1 MNNSKSNLLFILLS
15 VTGFL
20 VLAIVIGFLIIS
32 GPNDKANNGSVADR
46 IAEAKSKIDNEAFGN
61 NFSPQKVVA
70 PKKPE
75 GKTKENEQPIQDKRS
90 KQDEVN
96 ISEVMKLKREA
107 DEAKNKLETTNK
119 MLADAVR
126 LKQEAEEKAKTLEI
140 AKTKQEADDKAK
152 SIEMAKTKQ
161 EADDKAKSIEMAK
174 TKQEADDKAKSI
186 EMAKTKQ
193 ETEDKAKL
201 AREAEAI
208 AKSIE
213 IAKLMQEKAD
223 AIAALSKMT
232 KSNKGGDNK
241 SDGANKVMQENY
253 KNLKAETA
261 KLKQE
266 ADDKNQAKLIEIS
279 NLKMELENKTKLA
292 EISKLKKEA
301 DDHAKSEEITKLKKE
316 KTLANAEL
324 ARTKKEREDKP
335 IVPKQVTVDLKNNVK
350 LELTLIPDGKF
361 TMGSPVLEVGREFEG
376 EHEVTISKSYY
387 MGKYEV
393 TQEQWEAVM
402 GTNPSF
408 TKGGKLPVTNVS
420 WNDCQEFIRKLNK
433 ETGDGFRLPTEAEWE
448 YACRAGTTTAFSFG
462 ETILKEQANYD
473 ESKIKPVGTYKP
485 NAFDLYDM
493 HGNVWEW
500 CEDLTRPEGQNR
512 IFRGGSFKSG
522 EIKYLRS
529 FHRFWRP
536 EVESDSNGGFRLA
549 KTK

>member
-15 VTGFL
+15 VAGFL

-46 IAEAKSKIDNEAFGN
+46 IAEANYKIDNEVFRN
-61 NFSPQKVVA
+61 NRAPQEVVA

-75 GKTKENEQPIQDKRS
+75 GKTKENEQPIQDKKS

-96 ISEVMKLKREA
+96 ISEVNKLKREA
-107 DEAKNKLETTNK
+107 DEAKSKLETTNK

-126 LKQEAEEKAKTLEI
+126 SKQEAEEKAKSLEITKTKQEAEDKAKSIEI
-140 AKTKQEADDKAK
+140 AKTKQEAEDKAK

-161 EADDKAKSIEMAK
+161 EAD
-174 TKQEADDKAKSI
+174 
-186 EMAKTKQ
+186 
-193 ETEDKAKL
+193 DKAKL

-266 ADDKNQAKLIEIS
+266 ADDKNQAKSIEIS
-279 NLKMELENKTKLA
+279 NLKKELENKAKLA

-324 ARTKKEREDKP
+324 ARTKKEKENKL

-361 TMGSPVLEVGREFEG
+361 TMGSPVLEAGREFEVQQ
-376 EHEVTISKSYY
+376 EVTISKSYY

-433 ETGDGFRLPTEAEWE
+433 ETGDGFRLPTENEWE

-500 CEDLTRPEGQNR
+500 CEDLTRPESQNR
-512 IFRGGSFKSG
+512 IFRGGSFKSD